1 MAALV
6 AVALMA
12 SACSD
17 DDDVSTTEA
26 PATSE
31 VEDPVAAAEARVEEA
46 ESGVTDS
53 QEALEAA
60 GEQFC
65 VDAESYLEV
74 LDRYGKLFTDDAA
87 TVGDIQTLGADLVEP
102 RETVAASVNEVEAAK
117 TALAAA
123 GQELADAEAALV
135 EAIATASSVPTS
147 STTPAT
153 TTTTTLVP
161 PATIERVQQAEDDLA
176 QTGEGITAATPLAE
190 ATAEYNSAAF
200 ALQIAWLRLFYDA
213 GCLTDEQQAEAVEQ
227 VTAYTTA
234 LQTELQQVGYYD
246 GPIDGIYGP
255 LTVDAVKRLQADSDL
270 PETGFVDKATAE
282 ALDALL
288 AELDLQTAAADLT
301 HTASVQTVLTLTG
314 FWDGPID
321 GVWTD
326 ELTAALQEFQT
337 ALGVEPT
344 GIVDAATLA
353 AFQQALAEPQAS
365 PTPTTTDA
373 PATTAAADDSRRNH
387 TGDDHRR
394 PRRRW
399 GGDRPRRRLR
409 SRPDPHRRQRHD
421 RLPVHA
427 RRPGRPDLHRCV
439 RRGVAAADRRR
450 RQPAHRW
457 RRRRRV
463 AARYHRAPGGG
474 HPGHVQR
481 LAALLLRRRLRPRRH
496 QRSGSGRRVVR
507 ARPDRQRDRQR
518 LTASTY
524 RRENTFRRPPSR
536 HRQGHRSGPP
546 CGDTQVP
553 TGAGWGRL
561 RSPDSEL
568 LRRNR

>member
-17 DDDVSTTEA
+17 DDDASTTEA

-102 RETVAASVNEVEAAK
+102 RETVASSVNEVEEAK

-123 GQELADAEAALV
+123 GQELADAQAALV

-227 VTAYTTA
+227 VTAYTTT
-234 LQTELQQVGYYD
+234 LQTELQQVGYYE

-255 LTVDAVKRLQADSDL
+255 ATVDAVKRLQADSDL
-270 PETGFVDKATAE
+270 PETGFVDRATAE
-282 ALDALL
+282 ALDELL

-301 HTASVQTVLTLTG
+301 HTAAVQTVLTLTG
-314 FWDGPID
+314 FWQGPID

-326 ELTAALQEFQT
+326 ELTAALQEFQI

-344 GIVDAATLA
+344 GVVDAATLA
-353 AFQQALAEPQAS
+353 AFQQALAELQAS
-365 PTPTTTDA
+365 PTPTTTSA
-373 PATTAAADDSRRNH
+373 PATTVAPTTPAATTPVTTTAAPAAGGEATVLVADSDLGQILTAANGMTVYLFMPDAQGTPTCTDSCAEAWPPL
-387 TGDDHRR
+387 TVDDASQLT
-394 PRRRW
+394 
-399 GGDRPRRRLR
+399 GGD
-409 SRPDPHRRQRHD
+409 
-421 RLPVHA
+421 
-427 RRPGRPDLHRCV
+427 
-439 RRGVAAADRRR
+439 GVDASLLGTTEHPAAGIQVTYNGWPLYFFAGDS
-450 RQPAHRW
+450 
-457 RRRRRV
+457 
-463 AARYHRAPGGG
+463 APGDTNGQGQGG
-474 HPGHVQR
+474 VWYV
-481 LAALLLRRRLRPRRH
+481 L
-496 QRSGSGRRVVR
+496 
-507 ARPDRQRDRQR
+507 D
-518 LTASTY
+518 
-524 RRENTFRRPPSR
+524 
-536 HRQGHRSGPP
+536 
-546 CGDTQVP
+546 P
-553 TGAGWGRL
+553 TGNAI
-561 RSPDSEL
+561 D
-568 LRRNR
+568 ND

>member
-31 VEDPVAAAEARVEEA
+31 AEDPVAAAEARVEEA

-65 VDAESYLEV
+65 VDAEGYLEV

-102 RETVAASVNEVEAAK
+102 RETVASSVNEVEEAK

-123 GQELADAEAALV
+123 GQELADAQAALV

-227 VTAYTTA
+227 VTAYTTT

-255 LTVDAVKRLQADSDL
+255 A
-270 PETGFVDKATAE
+270 
-282 ALDALL
+282 
-288 AELDLQTAAADLT
+288 
-301 HTASVQTVLTLTG
+301 
-314 FWDGPID
+314 
-321 GVWTD
+321 
-326 ELTAALQEFQT
+326 
-337 ALGVEPT
+337 
-344 GIVDAATLA
+344 
-353 AFQQALAEPQAS
+353 
-365 PTPTTTDA
+365 
-373 PATTAAADDSRRNH
+373 
-387 TGDDHRR
+387 HRR
-394 PRRRW
+394 CREDDCRPTATSPRPGSSTGPPPRR
-399 GGDRPRRRLR
+399 
-409 SRPDPHRRQRHD
+409 
-421 RLPVHA
+421 
-427 RRPGRPDLHRCV
+427 
-439 RRGVAAADRRR
+439 
-450 RQPAHRW
+450 
-457 RRRRRV
+457 
-463 AARYHRAPGGG
+463 
-474 HPGHVQR
+474 
-481 LAALLLRRRLRPRRH
+481 
-496 QRSGSGRRVVR
+496 
-507 ARPDRQRDRQR
+507 
-518 LTASTY
+518 STSCWPSS
-524 RRENTFRRPPSR
+524 TCKRRPP
-536 HRQGHRSGPP
+536 
-546 CGDTQVP
+546 T
-553 TGAGWGRL
+553 
-561 RSPDSEL
+561 
-568 LRRNR
+568 